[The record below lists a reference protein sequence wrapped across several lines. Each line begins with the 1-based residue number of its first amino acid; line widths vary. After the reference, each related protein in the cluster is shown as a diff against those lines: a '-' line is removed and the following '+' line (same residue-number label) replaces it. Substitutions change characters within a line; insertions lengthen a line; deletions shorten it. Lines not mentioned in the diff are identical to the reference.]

1 MVIQALTTRVLTL
14 KINQGTIFGTH
25 EKLMFSLFDVKFFFI
40 SKYLG
45 QTSSEQ
51 YNFEIIAFP
60 RIIAP
65 LWCEKKK
72 KITPG
77 YYLMKYINCHSLL
90 YLETH
95 NFTIYVLRLR
105 VYS

>member
-72 KITPG
+72 KIAPG

>member
-25 EKLMFSLFDVKFFFI
+25 EKPMFSLFDVKFFLI
-40 SKYLG
+40 LKYLG

-60 RIIAP
+60 RITAP

-72 KITPG
+72 KFPR
-77 YYLMKYINCHSLL
+77 LL
-90 YLETH
+90 FDEIH
-95 NFTIYVLRLR
+95 
-105 VYS
+105 

>member
-25 EKLMFSLFDVKFFFI
+25 EKPMFSLFDVKFFFI

-51 YNFEIIAFP
+51 YNFEIITFP

-72 KITPG
+72 
-77 YYLMKYINCHSLL
+77 NCPRLL
-90 YLETH
+90 FDEIH
-95 NFTIYVLRLR
+95 
-105 VYS
+105 

>member
-72 KITPG
+72 IAPG
-77 YYLMKYINCHSLL
+77 YYLRKYSNCHSLL